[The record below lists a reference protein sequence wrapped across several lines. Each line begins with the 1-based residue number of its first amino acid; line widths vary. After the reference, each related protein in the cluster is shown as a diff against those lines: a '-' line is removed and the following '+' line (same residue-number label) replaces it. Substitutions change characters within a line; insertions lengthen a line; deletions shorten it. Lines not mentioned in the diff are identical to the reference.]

1 MDTTSKNT
9 FFCKLSLKMF
19 ICLSI
24 LPATWTYHNQS
35 YLKKIK
41 NWRILISKDWKNYNF
56 LYIKK
61 ININQNKFIY
71 IKLQYAISKV
81 SIIESIKNIIKS

>member
-1 MDTTSKNT
+1 MDLPQSIIFKKNK
-9 FFCKLSLKMF
+9 KLKNFNFKRL
-19 ICLSI
+19 
-24 LPATWTYHNQS
+24 T
-35 YLKKIK
+35 KI
-41 NWRILISKDWKNYNF
+41 IIF

-81 SIIESIKNIIKS
+81 SIIESIKNIIKG